1 MQQTACS
8 MATVIVTVTFVH
20 ALHQHVNV
28 TETIISTVCCTSTM
42 CCIATCSCTV
52 VYGVTGVTTVDLIP
66 PANATTSDP
75 GIQTLIPD
83 PYLIQATSTAT
94 YPRNASVIR

>member
-8 MATVIVTVTFVH
+8 IATDIVTVTFVH

-28 TETIISTVCCTSTM
+28 TETIISTVRCPSTM

-52 VYGVTGVTTVDLIP
+52 VYGITGVTTVDLIP

-75 GIQTLIPD
+75 VIQTLIPD
-83 PYLIQATSTAT
+83 PYLIQTTSTAT
-94 YPRNASVIR
+94 YPRNDSVIR